1 MEFKNLLVEINEGV
15 GVVTINRP
23 QALNALNAD
32 TILELFHA
40 FTAMETN
47 SKIKFVILTGAGSK
61 AFVAGA
67 DIAEMLNFDPIAARE
82 FAFSGQKMLNTIEKL
97 SKPVIA
103 AVGGFALGGGCEL
116 AMACDIRLASENA
129 KFGQPEINLGTL
141 PGFAGSQRLP
151 RLIGK
156 GLAKELIFTGDI
168 IDAKE
173 AHRIGLVNKVVEQDH
188 LLAVAMKM
196 AKKIAAKGAIAV
208 RFCKEAINNGLE
220 MDIDK
225 ACAYEADLF
234 ALSFATEDRAEGMQ
248 AFLEKRTANFKGC

>member
-1 MEFKNLLVEINEGV
+1 MEFKNLLIEMNEGV

-23 QALNALNAD
+23 HALNALNTD
-32 TILELFHA
+32 TIQELFHA

-47 SKIKFVILTGAGSK
+47 SEVKVVILTGAGFK

-82 FAFSGQKMLNTIEKL
+82 FASSGQKTFNTIEKL

-103 AVGGFALGGGCEL
+103 AIGGFALGGGCEL

-129 KFGQPEINLGTL
+129 KFGQPEISLGTL

-173 AHRIGLVNKVVEQDH
+173 AHRIGLVNKVVERDH
-188 LLAVAMKM
+188 LLAAAMEM
-196 AKKIAAKGAIAV
+196 AKKIAAKGAVAV

-220 MDIDK
+220 MEIDK

-234 ALSFATEDRAEGMQ
+234 ALSFATKDRAEGMQ
-248 AFLEKRTANFKGC
+248 AFLEKRAANFKGC

>member
-1 MEFKNLLVEINEGV
+1 MEFKNLLIEMNEGV

-23 QALNALNAD
+23 HALNALNAD
-32 TILELFHA
+32 TLQELFHA

-47 SKIKFVILTGAGSK
+47 STVKVVILTGAGSK

-67 DIAEMLNFDPIAARE
+67 DIAEMLDFDPIAARN
-82 FAFSGQKMLNTIEKL
+82 FAFSGQKTLRTIEKL

-156 GLAKELIFTGDI
+156 GLAKELIFTGDV

-173 AHRIGLVNKVVEQDH
+173 AHRIGLVNKVVERDN
-188 LLAVAMKM
+188 LLAVAMEM
-196 AKKIAAKGAIAV
+196 AKKIAAKGAVAV

-220 MDIDK
+220 MEIDK

-234 ALSFATEDRAEGMQ
+234 ALSFATEDRAEGMK
-248 AFLEKRTANFKGC
+248 AFLEKRTADFKGC

>member
-23 QALNALNAD
+23 HALNALNAD
-32 TILELFHA
+32 TIQELFHA

-47 SKIKFVILTGAGSK
+47 SEVKAVILTGAGSK

-67 DIAEMLNFDPIAARE
+67 DIAEMLGLDPITARE

-173 AHRIGLVNKVVEQDH
+173 AHRIGLVNKVVARDH
-188 LLAVAMKM
+188 LLAIAMEM
-196 AKKIAAKGAIAV
+196 AKKIAAKGALAV

-220 MDIDK
+220 MEIDK

>member
-23 QALNALNAD
+23 HALNALNAD
-32 TILELFHA
+32 TIQELFHA

-47 SKIKFVILTGAGSK
+47 SKVKAVILTGAGSK

-67 DIAEMLNFDPIAARE
+67 DIAEMLGLDPITARE

-173 AHRIGLVNKVVEQDH
+173 AHRIGLVNKVVARDH
-188 LLAVAMKM
+188 LLAIAMEM
-196 AKKIAAKGAIAV
+196 AKKIAAKGALAV
-208 RFCKEAINNGLE
+208 RFCKEAINKGLE
-220 MDIDK
+220 MEIDK